1 MVKPLLEVD
10 NLTVRIKKSS
20 KVILN
25 NVSFSLDSDRMIG
38 VVGGSGSGK
47 TTLALAVAGLLD
59 DDLILEGRI
68 VYKGTEISN
77 KPIDRNK
84 VRIGLIFQD
93 AATSLNPVFKI
104 GTQIADIIANR
115 RNIKKREALTVT
127 KKMLKAAGIEKEEVT
142 GLYPHQLSGG
152 MRQRAMIVMAVAGDP
167 EILIADE
174 PTSNLDII
182 TRNKVLDLID
192 QYRLKSGCGAIMISH
207 DLSLIEKTAR
217 DAVVIYDGR
226 IVEQRPVEDLIARPR
241 HPFSVA
247 LVESRLTI
255 ARAAELKASRTVKER
270 YQDVGNIGTV

>member
-25 NVSFSLDSDRMIG
+25 NVSFTLDSDQSIG

-68 VYKGTEISN
+68 VYKGMEISN

-84 VRIGLIFQD
+84 VKIGLIFQD

-127 KKMLKAAGIEKEEVT
+127 KKMLKAAGIEKEEVA

-174 PTSNLDII
+174 PTSNLDIV

-192 QYRLKSGCGAIMISH
+192 QYRLKSGCGAMMISH

-255 ARAAELKASRTVKER
+255 ARAAELKASRNVKER